1 MNQHEFIEKLNMQV
15 NILILKQ
22 ILCTDQCI
30 SRGLGGGGGNAG
42 KGRGFEKNF
51 DQIPQGG
58 KRNISPTPREKNLNK
73 QYYNTT

>member
-30 SRGLGGGGGNAG
+30 SRGLGGGGNAG
-42 KGRGFEKNF
+42 KGRHLKKILIKFPRVGNETSAP
-51 DQIPQGG
+51 PQG
-58 KRNISPTPREKNLNK
+58 KKSK
-73 QYYNTT
+73 QTIL

>member
-30 SRGLGGGGGNAG
+30 SRGLGVGGVRARGGDL
-42 KGRGFEKNF
+42 KKFLLK
-51 DQIPQGG
+51 IPQGG

>member
-30 SRGLGGGGGNAG
+30 SRGLGVGGVRARGGDLKKFLIKFPRVGNEISAP
-42 KGRGFEKNF
+42 
-51 DQIPQGG
+51 PQG
-58 KRNISPTPREKNLNK
+58 KKI
-73 QYYNTT
+73 

>member
-30 SRGLGGGGGNAG
+30 SRGLGVGGVRARGRDLKKFLFKFPRVGNETSAP
-42 KGRGFEKNF
+42 
-51 DQIPQGG
+51 PQG
-58 KRNISPTPREKNLNK
+58 KKSK
-73 QYYNTT
+73 QTIL

>member
-30 SRGLGGGGGNAG
+30 SRGLGGGGSAD
-42 KGRGFEKNF
+42 KGRGFEKIF

>member
-30 SRGLGGGGGNAG
+30 SRGLGGGSAG
-42 KGRGFEKNF
+42 KGRGFEKIF

-58 KRNISPTPREKNLNK
+58 KRNISPTQGKK
-73 QYYNTT
+73 I

>member
-30 SRGLGGGGGNAG
+30 SRGLGGGGGVRARGGDLKKFLIRFPRVGNETSAPPKG
-42 KGRGFEKNF
+42 KKSKHT
-51 DQIPQGG
+51 I
-58 KRNISPTPREKNLNK
+58 L
-73 QYYNTT
+73 

>member
-1 MNQHEFIEKLNMQV
+1 MNQHEFIEKLNIQV

-30 SRGLGGGGGNAG
+30 SRGLRGMGSAG
-42 KGRGFEKNF
+42 KGRGFEKIF

-58 KRNISPTPREKNLNK
+58 KRNISPTQGKK
-73 QYYNTT
+73 I

>member
-30 SRGLGGGGGNAG
+30 SRGLGGGECGQGAG
-42 KGRGFEKNF
+42 IWKNF
-51 DQIPQGG
+51 WSD
-58 KRNISPTPREKNLNK
+58 SPGWETKHQPHPREKNLNK

>member
-30 SRGLGGGGGNAG
+30 SRGLGGGVRARGGDL
-42 KGRGFEKNF
+42 KKFLIKF
-51 DQIPQGG
+51 
-58 KRNISPTPREKNLNK
+58 PRVGNE
-73 QYYNTT
+73 T